1 MADGKVVIQIDMD
14 GKSAQS
20 EVKSLKSSLLGLGE
34 SVNSMG
40 STFKSVLGANL
51 ISSAVIS
58 GVNALTGAVKG
69 AFSSTIDEGA
79 KLQQSIGGI
88 ETLFKDSAGTVKNY
102 AQQAFETA
110 GVSANTYMENVTSF
124 SASLISSLGG
134 DTAAAAELANTAMVD
149 MSDNANKMGTD
160 MEYITQTYQSLARG
174 NYAML
179 DNLKLGY
186 GGTKS
191 EMERLMKDAE
201 KLTGEHYTVGDF
213 ADTVKAI
220 HAVQESL
227 GITGTTA
234 REASTTLSGSFSSM
248 KAAWTDFKGNLADG
262 ELDIT
267 PSLQGLARTTSTFLF
282 GNFIPMVT
290 NVLSKLPQAFST
302 LMDSMGEEIQKGL
315 KQIAPNLD
323 IDIVGAFKNIKAAA
337 QMAFNP
343 LFIFNFKSALS
354 NVGAALQ
361 SIWSTFNNVAGGGF
375 SWTLTISN
383 AISALMV
390 TIKNGAKIVKRFMD
404 SFSETGAMQQIK
416 FAIDSVITA
425 YTTLTYA
432 VGEASI
438 WSTLGTVIGN
448 VAKVIAQVVQAI
460 ADFISRLDPSIVQGF
475 TNVLVGGIAGLMA
488 FSAGTNLVS
497 KGMKGLEFIKSFNP
511 FKMFKKN
518 AKDGADGATEAVGQS
533 KSKIAQ
539 ILQGLASVIKSV
551 GTSIAVAVKGIG
563 TGLANAFVGLGTALK
578 MAGPANIIALGTA
591 VGIAA
596 VGIGAGVGIIVSAL
610 TLLATQSAGVS
621 VIIQALG
628 TAFATVATAIIGAFA
643 QAIVTVSGVL
653 PVVTSA
659 LANLAPLV
667 VAVGVAIGA
676 TAPAITALGNAISS
690 VVASVGV
697 ALPPII
703 VAISNAITQIGLM
716 LGTILPPI
724 ITSLGTAI
732 SQIAVAIT
740 PIVGIISSAFV
751 QIVTVVSNAIV
762 QIIQALSPFIPAI
775 TEMVV
780 AVAPVLSQ
788 IVDAFNNLISQISP
802 IIDSITNLFKTLGEQ
817 ISNILDS
824 AKGVIT
830 GFGDA
835 VRNVLDGI
843 AGIFDSMGNAAL
855 NAGNGVKQMAQG
867 VKMLVD
873 LKLGDLAATLATTAS
888 GLGKMASHS
897 AGMSQLGSAMTQVGT
912 GMTQFATGAMI
923 SLASLSQF
931 DAVITTL
938 KTNLS
943 LLPAMM
949 TVAGAGFPVFVSQ
962 AVAGIAGL
970 SAVNAPIAAFK
981 AQLMSLT
988 PTILSATAGFAMFG
1002 ARAMVING
1010 TFTVIGGFISAF
1022 NARILSMGAA
1032 TAMAGASFGA
1042 LAGRVGALGGA
1053 LSSVSGGFANIGASA
1068 ASSASQM
1075 RSIIS
1080 ATQSVISAFSSMRAQ
1095 VQSSMQAML
1104 SAVTSIGN
1112 QMKNQGRMIG
1122 QQTAQNIAQ
1131 GIASGAGNARG
1142 AMSSLMAS
1150 VRAAGMSGVGSMRAI
1165 GAYIGQGLA
1174 SGMMS
1179 ALGSVT
1185 AAANALVA
1193 QAERAARAKAKIHS
1207 PSRLFRDNVG
1217 RYIAQ
1222 GVAVGIEKDS
1232 YTVNDAL
1239 GAMYDKVQAF
1249 SYRAEDLIGA
1259 GSANFS
1265 HSIQVKSDLDKAI
1278 KAKVEI
1284 VQEKS
1289 NEVMEKAIDAMGRL
1303 ADRPIDMRLNDD
1315 TLIASTSDRYQD
1327 YQQTQIT
1334 RNNRMWGRP

>member
-234 REASTTLSGSFSSM
+234 REASTTLSGSFNSM

-282 GNFIPMVT
+282 GNFIPMIARVF
-290 NVLSKLPQAFST
+290 SKLPQAFST

-390 TIKNGAKIVKRFMD
+390 TIKNGAKIVKQFMD
-404 SFSETGAMQQIK
+404 SFSETGAMQEIK
-416 FAIDSVITA
+416 FAIDSVISA
-425 YTTLTYA
+425 WMALTWA
-432 VGEASI
+432 VGDASI

-460 ADFISRLDPSIVQGF
+460 ADFITRLDPSIVKGF
-475 TNVLVGGIAGLMA
+475 TNVLVGGVVGLSA
-488 FSAGTNLVS
+488 FATGTKAV
-497 KGMKGLEFIKSFNP
+497 GTAAKGLNFIKSLNP
-511 FKMFKKN
+511 FKAFKKN
-518 AKDGADGATEAVGQS
+518 AEDGTNGAVEAVTQS
-533 KSKIAQ
+533 KSKLAQ
-539 ILQGLASVIKSV
+539 VLESIASVIKSV
-551 GTSIAVAVKGIG
+551 GVSIGVAAKGIG
-563 TGLANAFVGLGTALK
+563 TGLSNAFIGLGTALK
-578 MAGPANIIALGTA
+578 LAGPANIIALGTA

-596 VGIGAGVGIIVSAL
+596 VGIGAGIGIIVSSL
-610 TLLATQSAGVS
+610 TLLATQSTGVS

-676 TAPAITALGNAISS
+676 TAPSITALGDAFTSI
-690 VVASVGV
+690 
-697 ALPPII
+697 
-703 VAISNAITQIGLM
+703 
-716 LGTILPPI
+716 LGTLPPI
-724 ITSLGTAI
+724 ITALGLAI
-732 SQIAVAIT
+732 SQIATAIT

-788 IVDAFNNLISQISP
+788 IVEAFNNLISQISP
-802 IIDSITNLFKTLGEQ
+802 IIDSIANLFKTLGEQ

-824 AKGVIT
+824 ASGVIT
-830 GFGDA
+830 SFGDS
-835 VRNVLDGI
+835 VRNVLDGV

-855 NAGNGVKQMAQG
+855 NAGKGVKQMAQG
-867 VKMLVD
+867 IKILVD
-873 LKLGDLAATLATTAS
+873 MKLGDLTFTLGAVAT
-888 GLGKMASHS
+888 GLGDMASHAS
-897 AGMSQLGSAMTQVGT
+897 GMSTLGTAMTQVGI
-912 GMTQFATGAMI
+912 GMALFATSSVLALT
-923 SLASLSQF
+923 SLTMFGTA
-931 DAVITTL
+931 ITTL
-938 KTNLS
+938 QTNLTQ
-943 LLPAMM
+943 LPMAM
-949 TVAGAGFPVFVSQ
+949 TTAGASFQIFTTQ
-962 AVAGIAGL
+962 AISGVAGL
-970 SAVNAPIAAFK
+970 SGVNAPIAAFK
-981 AQLMSLT
+981 AQIMTLT
-988 PTILSATAGFAMFG
+988 PAIISATAGFAMFG
-1002 ARAMVING
+1002 ARAMVI
-1010 TFTVIGGFISAF
+1010 TTSFAIIGGLISAF
-1022 NARILSMGAA
+1022 NTRILSISVA
-1032 TAMAGASFGA
+1032 TSAAGASFGV
-1042 LAGRVGALGGA
+1042 LASRVGALGGA
-1053 LSSVSGGFANIGASA
+1053 LSSISSGFASVGASVS
-1068 ASSASQM
+1068 SSASQM

-1080 ATQSVISAFSSMRAQ
+1080 ATQAVITAFNSMRAQ
-1095 VQSSMQAML
+1095 VQSSMQAILTIMI
-1104 SAVTSIGN
+1104 SIGN
-1112 QMKNQGRMIG
+1112 QMKNQGRVIG
-1122 QQTAQNIAQ
+1122 QQTSQNLAQ
-1131 GIASGAGNARG
+1131 GISSGVGRATSAMNAL
-1142 AMSSLMAS
+1142 MSA
-1150 VRAAGMSGVGSMRAI
+1150 VRSAGMSGVSSMRSI
-1165 GAYIGQGLA
+1165 GVYIGQGLA
-1174 SGMMS
+1174 SGMMAS
-1179 ALGSVT
+1179 LGSVT

-1193 QAERAARAKAKIHS
+1193 QAERAAQAKAKIHS

-1239 GAMYDKVQAF
+1239 GAMYDKIQAF
-1249 SYRAEDLIGA
+1249 NYKAEDIIGV
-1259 GSANFS
+1259 GSSNFS
-1265 HSIQVKSDLDKAI
+1265 SSIKVKSDLDKAL
-1278 KAKVEI
+1278 KTKVEI

-1289 NEVMEKAIDAMGRL
+1289 NEIFEKAIDAMGRL
-1303 ADRPIDMRLNDD
+1303 ADRPIDLRLDDD
-1315 TLIASTSDRYQD
+1315 TLIASTSDNYQE

-1334 RNNRMWGRP
+1334 RRNRMRGRP

>member
-923 SLASLSQF
+923 SLAALSQF

-1259 GSANFS
+1259 GSTNFS

-1289 NEVMEKAIDAMGRL
+1289 NEVMEKAIDAMGKL

>member
-34 SVNSMG
+34 SVNRMG

-51 ISSAVIS
+51 VSSAVIA

-134 DTAAAAELANTAMVD
+134 DTAKAAELANTAMVD

-191 EMERLMKDAE
+191 EMERLMRDAE

-234 REASTTLSGSFSSM
+234 EEASKTLSGSFSSM

-282 GNFIPMVT
+282 GNFIPMITRVF
-290 NVLSKLPQAFST
+290 SKLPQAFST

-343 LFIFNFKSALS
+343 LFVTNFKGALS

-361 SIWSTFNNVAGGGF
+361 SIWSTFNNVVSGGF
-375 SWTLTISN
+375 AWTLTISN
-383 AISALMV
+383 AVSALMG
-390 TIKNGAKIVKRFMD
+390 TIASGAKIVKQFMD
-404 SFSETGAMQQIK
+404 SFSQTGAMQAIK
-416 FAIDSVITA
+416 NAIDSVITA
-425 YTTLTYA
+425 WTTLTWA
-432 VGEASI
+432 VGDASI

-460 ADFISRLDPSIVQGF
+460 ADFISRLDPSIVKGF
-475 TNVLVGGIAGLMA
+475 TNVLVGGIAGLSA
-488 FSAGTNLVS
+488 FATGTKAV
-497 KGMKGLEFIKSFNP
+497 GTAAKGLNFIKSLNP
-511 FKMFKKN
+511 FKAFKKN
-518 AKDGADGATEAVGQS
+518 AEDGADGAVGAVTQS

-539 ILQGLASVIKSV
+539 VLESIASVIKSV
-551 GTSIAVAVKGIG
+551 GVSISVAAKGIG
-563 TGLANAFVGLGTALK
+563 TGLSNAFIGLGTALK

-596 VGIGAGVGIIVSAL
+596 VGIGAGIGIIVSSL

-628 TAFATVATAIIGAFA
+628 TAFATVATAVIGAFA
-643 QAIVTVSGVL
+643 NAIVTVSGVL
-653 PVVTSA
+653 PIVTSA

-667 VAVGVAIGA
+667 VAVGIAIGA
-676 TAPAITALGNAISS
+676 TAPAIRALGDAISEV
-690 VVASVGV
+690 VVAVGI

-703 VAISNAITQIGLM
+703 TA
-716 LGTILPPI
+716 LG
-724 ITSLGTAI
+724 SAI
-732 SQIAVAIT
+732 SQIATAIT
-740 PIVGIISSAFV
+740 PIVGIISGAFV

-762 QIIQALSPFIPAI
+762 QIIQALAPFIPAI

-780 AVAPVLSQ
+780 AVAPILSQ

-802 IIDSITNLFKTLGEQ
+802 IIDSIANLFQTLGEQ

-824 AKGVIT
+824 ASGVIT
-830 GFGDA
+830 SFGDS
-835 VRNVLDGI
+835 VRNVLDGV

-855 NAGNGVKQMAQG
+855 NAGKGVKEMAQG
-867 VKMLVD
+867 IKILVD

-888 GLGKMASHS
+888 GLGKMASHAS
-897 AGMSQLGSAMTQVGT
+897 GMSTLGTAMMQVGT
-912 GMTQFATGAMI
+912 GMTQFSTGTVVA
-923 SLASLSQF
+923 LAALNQF
-931 DAVITTL
+931 STVITSL
-938 KTNLS
+938 KTS
-943 LLPAMM
+943 LVQLPAMM
-949 TVAGAGFPVFVSQ
+949 SIAGAGFPMFTAQ
-962 AVAGIAGL
+962 AVQGIAGL

-981 AQLMSLT
+981 AQIMTLT
-988 PTILSATAGFAMFG
+988 PAIMSATTGFAMFG
-1002 ARAMVING
+1002 VRAMVINT
-1010 TFTVIGGFISAF
+1010 TFIAIGALISAF
-1022 NARILSMGAA
+1022 NARIMSLGAA
-1032 TAMAGASFGA
+1032 TGAAGASFG
-1042 LAGRVGALGGA
+1042 VLGGRISA
-1053 LSSVSGGFANIGASA
+1053 LSSSLSAVSGGFANIGASA
-1068 ASSASQM
+1068 SSSAAQM

-1080 ATQSVISAFSSMRAQ
+1080 STQAVIASFSNMRAQ
-1095 VQSSMQAML
+1095 VQASMQAILTIML
-1104 SAVTSIGN
+1104 SIGN
-1112 QMKNQGRMIG
+1112 QMKNQGRIIG
-1122 QQTAQNIAQ
+1122 QQTSQNLAQ
-1131 GIASGAGNARG
+1131 GISSGAGRASSAMNAL
-1142 AMSSLMAS
+1142 MSA
-1150 VRAAGMSGVGSMRAI
+1150 VRSAGMSGVGSMRSI
-1165 GAYIGQGLA
+1165 GVYIGQGLA
-1174 SGMMS
+1174 SGMMAS
-1179 ALGSVT
+1179 LGSVT

-1193 QAERAARAKAKIHS
+1193 QAERAAQAKAKIHS

-1239 GAMYDKVQAF
+1239 GSMYDKIQAF
-1249 SYRAEDLIGA
+1249 SYKAEDVIGVGA
-1259 GSANFS
+1259 SSFS
-1265 HSIQVKSDLDKAI
+1265 RNIQIKSDLDKAI
-1278 KAKVEI
+1278 KTKVEI

-1289 NEVMEKAIDAMGRL
+1289 NNMLEKALDTVDKL
-1303 ADRPIDMRLNDD
+1303 ADRPIHMTLDDD
-1315 TLIASTSDRYQD
+1315 TLVASTGNKFQD
-1327 YQQTQIT
+1327 YQSKQII
-1334 RNNRMWGRP
+1334 RQNRMRGLV

>member
-58 GVNALTGAVKG
+58 SVNALTGAVKG

-282 GNFIPMVT
+282 GNFIPMIAR
-290 NVLSKLPQAFST
+290 VLSKLPQAFST

-343 LFIFNFKSALS
+343 LFVTNFKGALS

-383 AISALMV
+383 AISALMG
-390 TIKNGAKIVKRFMD
+390 TIASGAKIVKKFMD

-425 YTTLTYA
+425 WTTLTWA
-432 VGEASI
+432 VGDASI

-551 GTSIAVAVKGIG
+551 GTSIAVAAKGIG

-610 TLLATQSAGVS
+610 ALLATQSTGVS
-621 VIIQALG
+621 VIVQALG

-659 LANLAPLV
+659 LANLSPLI
-667 VAVGVAIGA
+667 VAVGIAVGA
-676 TAPAITALGNAISS
+676 MAPAITALGEAFTSIIS
-690 VVASVGV
+690 V
-697 ALPPII
+697 LPP
-703 VAISNAITQIGLM
+703 VITA
-716 LGTILPPI
+716 LG
-724 ITSLGTAI
+724 SAI
-732 SQIAVAIT
+732 SQIATAIT
-740 PIVGIISSAFV
+740 PIVAIVSAALS
-751 QIVTVVSNAIV
+751 QIVSIVANAIV
-762 QIIQALSPFIPAI
+762 QIIQALAPFIPSI
-775 TEMVV
+775 TEMVM
-780 AVAPVLSQ
+780 AVAPILSQ

-802 IIDSITNLFKTLGEQ
+802 IIDSIANLFKTLGEQ

-824 AKGVIT
+824 ASGVIT
-830 GFGDA
+830 SFGDS
-835 VRNVLDGI
+835 VRNVLDGV

-855 NAGNGVKQMAQG
+855 NAGKGVKQMAQG
-867 VKMLVD
+867 IKILVD
-873 LKLGDLAATLATTAS
+873 MKLGDLTFTLGAVAT
-888 GLGKMASHS
+888 GLGDMASHAS
-897 AGMSQLGSAMTQVGT
+897 GMSTLGTAMTQVGT
-912 GMTQFATGAMI
+912 GMALFATSSVLALT
-923 SLASLSQF
+923 SLTTFGTA
-931 DAVITTL
+931 ITTL
-938 KTNLS
+938 QTNLTQ
-943 LLPAMM
+943 LPMAM
-949 TVAGAGFPVFVSQ
+949 TTAGASFQTFTTQ
-962 AVAGIAGL
+962 AISGVAGL
-970 SAVNAPIAAFK
+970 SGVNAPIAAFK
-981 AQLMSLT
+981 AQIMTLT
-988 PTILSATAGFAMFG
+988 PAIISATAGFAMFG
-1002 ARAMVING
+1002 VRAMVI
-1010 TFTVIGGFISAF
+1010 TTSFAIIGGLINAF
-1022 NARILSMGAA
+1022 NARILSMSAA
-1032 TAMAGASFGA
+1032 TGAAGASFGV
-1042 LAGRVGALGGA
+1042 LASRVGALDGA
-1053 LSSVSGGFANIGASA
+1053 LSSISSGFASVGASVS
-1068 ASSASQM
+1068 SSASQM

-1080 ATQSVISAFSSMRAQ
+1080 ATQAVITAFNSMRAQ
-1095 VQSSMQAML
+1095 VQSSMQAILTIMI
-1104 SAVTSIGN
+1104 SIGN
-1112 QMKNQGRMIG
+1112 QMKNQGRIIG
-1122 QQTAQNIAQ
+1122 QQTSQNIAQ
-1131 GIASGAGNARG
+1131 GISNGTGRAASAMNAL
-1142 AMSSLMAS
+1142 MSA
-1150 VRAAGMSGVGSMRAI
+1150 VRSAGMSGVSSMRSI
-1165 GAYIGQGLA
+1165 GVYIGQGLA
-1174 SGMMS
+1174 SGMMAS
-1179 ALGSVT
+1179 LGSVT

-1193 QAERAARAKAKIHS
+1193 QAERAAQAKAKIHS

-1217 RYIAQ
+1217 RYIAR

-1239 GAMYDKVQAF
+1239 GAMYNKIQAF
-1249 SYRAEDLIGA
+1249 NYKAEDIIGV
-1259 GSANFS
+1259 GSSNFS
-1265 HSIQVKSDLDKAI
+1265 SSIKVKSDLDKAL
-1278 KAKVEI
+1278 KTKVEI

-1289 NEVMEKAIDAMGRL
+1289 NEIFEKAIDAMGRL
-1303 ADRPIDMRLNDD
+1303 ADRPIDMRLDDD
-1315 TLIASTSDRYQD
+1315 TLIASTSDNYQE

-1334 RNNRMWGRP
+1334 RRNRMRGRP

>member
-51 ISSAVIS
+51 VSSAVIA

-134 DTAAAAELANTAMVD
+134 DTAKAAELANTAMVD

-213 ADTVKAI
+213 DDTVKAI

-282 GNFIPMVT
+282 GNFIPMITRVF
-290 NVLSKLPQAFST
+290 SKLPQAFST

-315 KQIAPNLD
+315 KKIAPNLD
-323 IDIVGAFKNIKAAA
+323 IDIVGAFKNIKAAT

-343 LFIFNFKSALS
+343 LFVTNFKAALG
-354 NVGAALQ
+354 NVGEALQ
-361 SIWSTFNNVAGGGF
+361 SIWSTLNNVISGGF
-375 SWTLTISN
+375 AWTLTISN
-383 AISALMV
+383 AVSALMG
-390 TIKNGAKIVKRFMD
+390 TIASGAKIVKQFMD
-404 SFSETGAMQQIK
+404 SFSQTGAMQAIK
-416 FAIDSVITA
+416 NAIDSVITA
-425 YTTLTYA
+425 WTTLTWA
-432 VGEASI
+432 VGDASI

-460 ADFISRLDPSIVQGF
+460 ADFISRLDPSVVKGF
-475 TNVLVGGIAGLMA
+475 TNVLVGGIAGLSA
-488 FSAGTNLVS
+488 FATGTKAV
-497 KGMKGLEFIKSFNP
+497 GAAAKGLNFIKSLNP
-511 FKMFKKN
+511 FSAFKKN
-518 AKDGADGATEAVGQS
+518 AEEGMEGATNSAKRS
-533 KSKIAQ
+533 KSTISQ
-539 ILQGLASVIKSV
+539 IFNGLTNLIKGV
-551 GTSIAVAVKGIG
+551 GTSFKSIFDGLGKTF
-563 TGLANAFVGLGTALK
+563 TGLGKTFEGFGKGVGAALK
-578 MAGPANIIALGTA
+578 GLMQGLKGLNPMTLISFGAA

-596 VGIGAGVGIIVSAL
+596 VGIGAGIGIIVASL
-610 TLLATQSAGVS
+610 SLLAEHSAGVS

-676 TAPAITALGNAISS
+676 TAPAITALGDAISA

-703 VAISNAITQIGLM
+703 AA
-716 LGTILPPI
+716 LG
-724 ITSLGTAI
+724 SAI
-732 SQIAVAIT
+732 SQIATAIT
-740 PIVGIISSAFV
+740 PIVGIISGAFV

-762 QIIQALSPFIPAI
+762 QIVQALAPFIPAI

-788 IVDAFNNLISQISP
+788 IVEAFNNLISQISP

-817 ISNILDS
+817 ISNVLDS
-824 AKGVIT
+824 AKGVIES
-830 GFGDA
+830 FGDT
-835 VRNVLDGI
+835 VSGILDSV
-843 AGIFDSMGNAAL
+843 AGIFDSIGNAAL
-855 NAGNGVKQMAQG
+855 NAGKGVKQMAQG
-867 VKMLVD
+867 IKILVD
-873 LKLGDLAATLATTAS
+873 MPLGDLSGTLVKTAS
-888 GLGKMASHS
+888 GLTKIVNSGIGS
-897 AGMSQLGSAMTQVGT
+897 AGPGLQQAGT
-912 GMTQFATGAMI
+912 GLKLIATSAQAASIAMQSLPNALTTLTSSLTTLPATLTTTASSFSTFAT
-923 SLASLSQF
+923 
-931 DAVITTL
+931 
-938 KTNLS
+938 
-943 LLPAMM
+943 
-949 TVAGAGFPVFVSQ
+949 Q
-962 AVAGIAGL
+962 AVTGLSGL
-970 SAVNAPIAAFK
+970 SAINAPIAAFK
-981 AQLMSLT
+981 AQIMTLT
-988 PTILSATAGFAMFG
+988 PAIMSATAGFAMFG
-1002 ARAMVING
+1002 VRAMVINS
-1010 TFTVIGGFISAF
+1010 TFAVIGGLIGAF
-1022 NARILSMGAA
+1022 NARILSIGAA
-1032 TAMAGASFGA
+1032 TGAAGASFGV
-1042 LAGRVGALGGA
+1042 LASRVGALGGA
-1053 LSSVSGGFANIGASA
+1053 LSSISSGFASVGASA
-1068 ASSASQM
+1068 SNSAAQM

-1080 ATQSVISAFSSMRAQ
+1080 ATQAVITAFNSMRAQ
-1095 VQSSMQAML
+1095 VQSSMQAIL
-1104 SAVTSIGN
+1104 TIVISIGN
-1112 QMKNQGRMIG
+1112 QMKNQGRVIG
-1122 QQTAQNIAQ
+1122 QQTSQNLAQ
-1131 GIASGAGNARG
+1131 GISSGAGRASS
-1142 AMSSLMAS
+1142 AMNVLMYA
-1150 VRAAGMSGVGSMRAI
+1150 VRSAGMSGVGSMRSI
-1165 GAYIGQGLA
+1165 GVYIGQGLA
-1174 SGMMS
+1174 SGMMAS
-1179 ALGSVT
+1179 LGSVT

-1193 QAERAARAKAKIHS
+1193 QAERAAQAKAKIHS

-1239 GAMYDKVQAF
+1239 GAMYDKIQAF
-1249 SYRAEDLIGA
+1249 NYKAEDIIGV
-1259 GSANFS
+1259 GSSNFS
-1265 HSIQVKSDLDKAI
+1265 SSIKVKSDLDKAL
-1278 KAKVEI
+1278 KTKVEI

-1289 NEVMEKAIDAMGRL
+1289 NEVFEKAIDAMGRL

-1315 TLIASTSDRYQD
+1315 TLIARTSDRYQE
-1327 YQQTQIT
+1327 YQQIQIT

>member
-51 ISSAVIS
+51 VSSAVIA

-134 DTAAAAELANTAMVD
+134 DTAKAAELANTAMVD

-191 EMERLMKDAE
+191 EMERLMRDAE

-282 GNFIPMVT
+282 GNFIPMITRVF
-290 NVLSKLPQAFST
+290 SKLPQAFST

-315 KQIAPNLD
+315 KKIAPNLD

-383 AISALMV
+383 AVSALMG
-390 TIKNGAKIVKRFMD
+390 TIKSGAKIVKQYMD

-416 FAIDSVITA
+416 FAIDSVIGA
-425 YTTLTYA
+425 WRALTYE
-432 VGEASI
+432 VGDASI
-438 WSTLGTVIGN
+438 WSTLGTVVGN

-460 ADFISRLDPSIVQGF
+460 ADFISRLDPSVVKDF
-475 TNVLVGGIAGLMA
+475 TNVLVGGVAGLSA
-488 FSAGTNLVS
+488 FATGTKAV
-497 KGMKGLEFIKSFNP
+497 GTAAKGLNFIKSLNP
-511 FKMFKKN
+511 FKAFKKN
-518 AKDGADGATEAVGQS
+518 AEDGTNGAVEAVTQS
-533 KSKIAQ
+533 KSKLAQ
-539 ILQGLASVIKSV
+539 VLESIASVIKSV
-551 GTSIAVAVKGIG
+551 GVSIGVAAKGIG
-563 TGLANAFVGLGTALK
+563 TGLSNAFIGLGTALK
-578 MAGPANIIALGTA
+578 LAGPANIIALGAA

-596 VGIGAGVGIIVSAL
+596 VGIGAGIGIIVSAL

-628 TAFATVATAIIGAFA
+628 TAFATVATAVIGAFA
-643 QAIVTVSGVL
+643 NAIVTVSGVL

-659 LANLAPLV
+659 LANLSPLIVAVGIAVGAMAPAIT
-667 VAVGVAIGA
+667 AVGVAIGA
-676 TAPAITALGNAISS
+676 MAPAITALGEAFTSIIS
-690 VVASVGV
+690 V
-697 ALPPII
+697 LPP
-703 VAISNAITQIGLM
+703 VITA
-716 LGTILPPI
+716 LG
-724 ITSLGTAI
+724 SAI
-732 SQIAVAIT
+732 SQIATAIT
-740 PIVGIISSAFV
+740 PIVAIVSAALS
-751 QIVTVVSNAIV
+751 QIVSIVANAIV
-762 QIIQALSPFIPAI
+762 QIIQALAPFIPSI
-775 TEMVV
+775 TEMVM
-780 AVAPVLSQ
+780 AVAPILSQ
-788 IVDAFNNLISQISP
+788 IIDAFNNLISQISP
-802 IIDSITNLFKTLGEQ
+802 IIDSIANLFRTLGEQ

-824 AKGVIT
+824 ASGVIT
-830 GFGDA
+830 SFGDS
-835 VRNVLDGI
+835 VRNVLDGV

-855 NAGNGVKQMAQG
+855 NAGKGVKQMAQG
-867 VKMLVD
+867 IKILVD
-873 LKLGDLAATLATTAS
+873 MKLGDLTFTLGAVAT
-888 GLGKMASHS
+888 GLGDMASHAS
-897 AGMSQLGSAMTQVGT
+897 GMSTLGTAMTQVGI
-912 GMTQFATGAMI
+912 GMALFATSSVLALM
-923 SLASLSQF
+923 SLTTFGTA
-931 DAVITTL
+931 ITTL
-938 KTNLS
+938 QTNLTQ
-943 LLPAMM
+943 LPMAM
-949 TVAGAGFPVFVSQ
+949 TTAGANFQTFTAQ
-962 AVAGIAGL
+962 AVQGIAGL

-981 AQLMSLT
+981 AQIMTLT
-988 PTILSATAGFAMFG
+988 PAIMSATTGFAMFG
-1002 ARAMVING
+1002 ARAMII
-1010 TFTVIGGFISAF
+1010 TTSFAIIGGLISAF
-1022 NARILSMGAA
+1022 NTRILSISVA
-1032 TAMAGASFGA
+1032 TSAAGASFGV
-1042 LAGRVGALGGA
+1042 LASRVGALGGA
-1053 LSSVSGGFANIGASA
+1053 LSSISSGFASVGASVS
-1068 ASSASQM
+1068 SSASQM

-1080 ATQSVISAFSSMRAQ
+1080 ATQAVITAFNSMRAQ
-1095 VQSSMQAML
+1095 VQSSMQAILTIMI
-1104 SAVTSIGN
+1104 SIGN
-1112 QMKNQGRMIG
+1112 QMKNQGRIIG
-1122 QQTAQNIAQ
+1122 QQTSQNIAQ
-1131 GIASGAGNARG
+1131 GISSGVGRATSAMNAL
-1142 AMSSLMAS
+1142 MSA
-1150 VRAAGMSGVGSMRAI
+1150 VRSAGMSGVSSMRSI
-1165 GAYIGQGLA
+1165 GVYIGQGLA
-1174 SGMMS
+1174 SGMTAS
-1179 ALGSVT
+1179 LGSVT

-1193 QAERAARAKAKIHS
+1193 QAERAAQAKAKIHS

-1239 GAMYDKVQAF
+1239 GAMYDKIQAF
-1249 SYRAEDLIGA
+1249 NYKAEDIIGV
-1259 GSANFS
+1259 GSSNFS
-1265 HSIQVKSDLDKAI
+1265 SSIKVKSDLDKAL
-1278 KAKVEI
+1278 KTKVEI

-1289 NEVMEKAIDAMGRL
+1289 NEVFEKAIDAMGRL
-1303 ADRPIDMRLNDD
+1303 ADRPIDMRLDDD
-1315 TLIASTSDRYQD
+1315 TLIARTSDRYQE
-1327 YQQTQIT
+1327 YQQIQIT

>member
-1 MADGKVVIQIDMD
+1 MADGKVTIQIDMD

-40 STFKSVLGANL
+40 SAFKSVLGANL

-134 DTAAAAELANTAMVD
+134 DTAKAAELANTAMVD

-234 REASTTLSGSFSSM
+234 REASTTLSGSFNSM

-282 GNFIPMVT
+282 GNFIPMITRVF
-290 NVLSKLPQAFST
+290 SKLPQAFST

-315 KQIAPNLD
+315 KKIAPNLD
-323 IDIVGAFKNIKAAA
+323 VDIVGAFKNIKAAA

-343 LFIFNFKSALS
+343 LFVTNFKGALS

-361 SIWSTFNNVAGGGF
+361 SIWSTFNNVVSGGF
-375 SWTLTISN
+375 AWTLTISN
-383 AISALMV
+383 AVSALMG
-390 TIKNGAKIVKRFMD
+390 TIASGAKIVKQFMD
-404 SFSETGAMQQIK
+404 SFSQTGAMQAIK
-416 FAIDSVITA
+416 NAIDSVITA
-425 YTTLTYA
+425 WTTLTWA
-432 VGEASI
+432 VGDASI

-460 ADFISRLDPSIVQGF
+460 ADFISRLDPSIVKGF
-475 TNVLVGGIAGLMA
+475 TNVLVGGIAGLSA
-488 FSAGTNLVS
+488 FATGTKAV
-497 KGMKGLEFIKSFNP
+497 GAAAKGLNFIKSLNP
-511 FKMFKKN
+511 FKAFKKN
-518 AKDGADGATEAVGQS
+518 AEDGTNGAVGAVTQS
-533 KSKIAQ
+533 KSKLAQ
-539 ILQGLASVIKSV
+539 VLESIASVIKSV
-551 GTSIAVAVKGIG
+551 GVSIGVAAKGIG
-563 TGLANAFVGLGTALK
+563 TGLSNAFIGLGTALK
-578 MAGPANIIALGTA
+578 LAGPANIIALGTA

-596 VGIGAGVGIIVSAL
+596 VGIGAGIGIIVSSL
-610 TLLATQSAGVS
+610 TLLATQSTGVS

-676 TAPAITALGNAISS
+676 TAPSITALGDAFTSI
-690 VVASVGV
+690 
-697 ALPPII
+697 
-703 VAISNAITQIGLM
+703 
-716 LGTILPPI
+716 LGTLPPI
-724 ITSLGTAI
+724 ITALGLAI
-732 SQIAVAIT
+732 SQIATAIT

-788 IVDAFNNLISQISP
+788 IVEAFNNLISQISP
-802 IIDSITNLFKTLGEQ
+802 IIDSIANLFKTLGEQ

-824 AKGVIT
+824 ASGVIT
-830 GFGDA
+830 SFGDS
-835 VRNVLDGI
+835 VRNVLDGV

-855 NAGNGVKQMAQG
+855 NAGKGVKQMAQG
-867 VKMLVD
+867 IKILVD
-873 LKLGDLAATLATTAS
+873 MKLGDLTFTLGAVAT
-888 GLGKMASHS
+888 GLGDMASHAS
-897 AGMSQLGSAMTQVGT
+897 GMSTLGTAMTQVGI
-912 GMTQFATGAMI
+912 GMALFATSSVLALT
-923 SLASLSQF
+923 SLTMFGTA
-931 DAVITTL
+931 ITTL
-938 KTNLS
+938 QTNLTQ
-943 LLPAMM
+943 LPMAM
-949 TVAGAGFPVFVSQ
+949 TTAGASFQIFTTQ
-962 AVAGIAGL
+962 AISGVAGL
-970 SAVNAPIAAFK
+970 SGVNAPIAAFK
-981 AQLMSLT
+981 AQIMTLT
-988 PTILSATAGFAMFG
+988 PAIISATAGFAMFG
-1002 ARAMVING
+1002 ARAMVI
-1010 TFTVIGGFISAF
+1010 TTSFAIIGGLISAF
-1022 NARILSMGAA
+1022 NTRILSISVA
-1032 TAMAGASFGA
+1032 TSAAGASFGV
-1042 LAGRVGALGGA
+1042 LASRVGALGGA
-1053 LSSVSGGFANIGASA
+1053 LSSISSGFASVGASVS
-1068 ASSASQM
+1068 SSASQM

-1080 ATQSVISAFSSMRAQ
+1080 ATQAVITAFNSMRAQ
-1095 VQSSMQAML
+1095 VQSSMQAILTIMI
-1104 SAVTSIGN
+1104 SIGN
-1112 QMKNQGRMIG
+1112 QMKNQGRVIG
-1122 QQTAQNIAQ
+1122 QQTSQNLAQ
-1131 GIASGAGNARG
+1131 GISSGVGRATSAMNAL
-1142 AMSSLMAS
+1142 MSA
-1150 VRAAGMSGVGSMRAI
+1150 VRSAGMSGVSSMRSI
-1165 GAYIGQGLA
+1165 GVYIGQGLA
-1174 SGMMS
+1174 SGMMAS
-1179 ALGSVT
+1179 LGSVT

-1193 QAERAARAKAKIHS
+1193 QAERAAQAKAKIHS

-1239 GAMYDKVQAF
+1239 GAMYDKIQAF
-1249 SYRAEDLIGA
+1249 NYKAEDIIGV
-1259 GSANFS
+1259 GSSNFS
-1265 HSIQVKSDLDKAI
+1265 SSIKVKSDLDKAL
-1278 KAKVEI
+1278 KTKVEI

-1289 NEVMEKAIDAMGRL
+1289 NEIFEKAIDAMGRL
-1303 ADRPIDMRLNDD
+1303 ADRPIDLRLDDD
-1315 TLIASTSDRYQD
+1315 TLIASTSDNYQE

-1334 RNNRMWGRP
+1334 RRNRMRGRP

>member
-51 ISSAVIS
+51 VSSAVIA

-134 DTAAAAELANTAMVD
+134 DTAKAAELANTAMVD

-160 MEYITQTYQSLARG
+160 MESITQTYQSLARG

-191 EMERLMKDAE
+191 EMERLMRDAE

-234 REASTTLSGSFSSM
+234 REASTTLSGSFNSM

-282 GNFIPMVT
+282 GNFIPMITRVF
-290 NVLSKLPQAFST
+290 SKLPQAFST

-343 LFIFNFKSALS
+343 LFITNFKGMLS
-354 NVGAALQ
+354 SVGEAAQ
-361 SIWSTFNNVAGGGF
+361 SVFSTFNNVVSGGF
-375 SWTLTISN
+375 GWTLTLSN
-383 AISALMV
+383 AVSALMG
-390 TIKNGAKIVKRFMD
+390 TIASGAKIVKQFMD
-404 SFSETGAMQQIK
+404 SFSQTGAMQSIK
-416 FAIDSVITA
+416 LAIDSVITA
-425 YTTLTYA
+425 WTTLTYA
-432 VGEASI
+432 VGDASI

-448 VAKVIAQVVQAI
+448 VAKVLAKVVQGI
-460 ADFISRLDPSIVQGF
+460 ADFIARLDPSIVENF
-475 TNVLVGGIAGLMA
+475 TNVIVGGLAGLSA
-488 FSAGTNLVS
+488 FATGAKVV
-497 KGMKGLEFIKSFNP
+497 GVAAQGLSFIKSLNP
-511 FKMFKKN
+511 FSAFKKH
-518 AKDGADGATEAVGQS
+518 AEDGVEGAAEAVTQG

-539 ILQGLASVIKSV
+539 ILEGLASLVKSV
-551 GTSIAVAVKGIG
+551 GVSIAIAAKGIG
-563 TGLANAFVGLGTALK
+563 TGIANAFIGLGTALK

-596 VGIGAGVGIIVSAL
+596 VGIGAGIGIIVSAL

-628 TAFATVATAIIGAFA
+628 TAFAMVATAVIGAFA
-643 QAIVTVSGVL
+643 NAIVTVSGVL

-659 LANLAPLV
+659 LANLSPLIVAVGIAVGAMAPAIT
-667 VAVGVAIGA
+667 AVGVAIGA
-676 TAPAITALGNAISS
+676 TAPAITALGEAFTSIIS
-690 VVASVGV
+690 V
-697 ALPPII
+697 LPP
-703 VAISNAITQIGLM
+703 VITA
-716 LGTILPPI
+716 LG
-724 ITSLGTAI
+724 SAI
-732 SQIAVAIT
+732 SQIATAIT
-740 PIVGIISSAFV
+740 PIVAIVSAALS
-751 QIVTVVSNAIV
+751 QIVSIVANAIV
-762 QIIQALSPFIPAI
+762 QIIQALAPFIPSI
-775 TEMVV
+775 TEMVM
-780 AVAPVLSQ
+780 AVAPILSQ

-802 IIDSITNLFKTLGEQ
+802 IIDSIANLFKTLGEQ

-824 AKGVIT
+824 ASGVIT
-830 GFGDA
+830 SFGDS
-835 VRNVLDGI
+835 VRNVLDGV

-855 NAGNGVKQMAQG
+855 NAGKGVKEMAQG
-867 VKMLVD
+867 IKILVD

-888 GLGKMASHS
+888 GLGKMASHAS
-897 AGMSQLGSAMTQVGT
+897 GMSTLGTAMMQVGT
-912 GMTQFATGAMI
+912 GMTQFSTGAVVA
-923 SLASLSQF
+923 LAALNQF
-931 DAVITTL
+931 STVITSL
-938 KTNLS
+938 KTS
-943 LLPAMM
+943 LVQLPAMM
-949 TVAGAGFPVFVSQ
+949 SIASAGFPTFTAQVVQ
-962 AVAGIAGL
+962 GIAGL

-981 AQLMSLT
+981 AQIMTLT
-988 PTILSATAGFAMFG
+988 PAIMSATTGFAMFG
-1002 ARAMVING
+1002 VRAMVINT
-1010 TFTVIGGFISAF
+1010 TFIAIGALISAF
-1022 NARILSMGAA
+1022 NARIMSLGAA
-1032 TAMAGASFGA
+1032 TGAAGASFG
-1042 LAGRVGALGGA
+1042 VLGGRISA
-1053 LSSVSGGFANIGASA
+1053 LSSSLSAVSGGFANIGASA
-1068 ASSASQM
+1068 SSSAAQM

-1080 ATQSVISAFSSMRAQ
+1080 STQAVITSFSNMRAQ
-1095 VQSSMQAML
+1095 VQSSMQAILTIML
-1104 SAVTSIGN
+1104 SIGN
-1112 QMKNQGRMIG
+1112 QMKNQGRIIG
-1122 QQTAQNIAQ
+1122 QQTSQNLAQ
-1131 GIASGAGNARG
+1131 GISSGTGRAASAMNAL
-1142 AMSSLMAS
+1142 MSA
-1150 VRAAGMSGVGSMRAI
+1150 VRSAGMSGVSSMRSI
-1165 GAYIGQGLA
+1165 GVYIGQGLA
-1174 SGMMS
+1174 SGMMAS
-1179 ALGSVT
+1179 LSSVT

-1193 QAERAARAKAKIHS
+1193 QAERAAQAKAKIHS

-1239 GAMYDKVQAF
+1239 GAMYDKIQAF
-1249 SYRAEDLIGA
+1249 NYKAEDIIGV
-1259 GSANFS
+1259 GSSNFS
-1265 HSIQVKSDLDKAI
+1265 SSIKVKSDLDKAL
-1278 KAKVEI
+1278 KTKVEI

-1289 NEVMEKAIDAMGRL
+1289 NEVFEKAIDAMGRL

-1315 TLIASTSDRYQD
+1315 TLIARTSDRYQE
-1327 YQQTQIT
+1327 YQQIQIT